1 MAAHA
6 LQETR
11 QASFIKFVYSDD
23 GRHYQGPE
31 HMSHAEK
38 LRLETLIRR
47 RVVKIFNRRKA
58 ENRRGAAHNLP
69 EVLERITKRARR
81 DLWPYIDYSQPGV
94 IQDSRNPYRP
104 SSDFDNPPGA
114 LYVTYRNG
122 QLLPGCGRGVGGV
135 PKTGVVTEAMAD
147 RILRIPQKRGA
158 YYDYHQDNG
167 VRWCAMLS
175 CASEDDG
182 SVGTVKEVTY
192 RQACYYLEVA
202 VPLIRDQW
210 EHLGNCTMRVRCIRS
225 DGQRRSLETFSDES
239 FMAACVHNAA
249 VLLAM
254 SPARVD
260 RMLAERGEDA
270 MRVLVTDCV
279 RRRPVMTHVP
289 EFARFEQYVLLG
301 ELTRMLG
308 LHLLKPELFRKIAWT
323 GLDLASTCVPWTL
336 CDGALRKHLISRYLA
351 ETPMSVTALADEDQT
366 EPRLVAALAAFQA
379 SDAEDVFYNNPTRYL
394 RQSGRQPWFGN
405 FTAELFV
412 RWLEAGLVRKPPR
425 GVPDE
430 LWCQEVDGDMV
441 QMHYARWFDMS
452 PHFCRDD
459 RYIGRLRTRI
469 NPAVYRNVTRADLRA
484 LLNASNRSLRWT
496 KGYWRDSEMEWGDS
510 KMDWR
515 DSKMES
521 GMYPSYFKMHLSDSQ
536 SRWTACEWGGTAT
549 AHLAEG
555 SNVTAGLE
563 HVGYSD
569 RDFGH
574 VVPEALR
581 TVEFV
586 YTVIARRGS
595 LSVIPA
601 GMRTQGM
608 YQDVFWLN
616 VEAFTFL
623 EEPTMEQ
630 ILTYAMHG
638 RRVYKVLKRWRRD
651 PTVLE
656 ICIERGMDVLGA
668 RREDMAFENMLPKM
682 QERQLRYETREQL
695 YRAYLTRPLDVPYV
709 DTLEFYTEPM
719 LLSVIRR
726 ICHVKPLE
734 RLRERVMAETLAAD
748 VRVETLKAALDQ
760 EVDRLN
766 QRSEAL
772 SPSCYDDYDS
782 DCYMGESMA
791 KSQVAS
797 ELGN

>member
-1 MAAHA
+1 
-6 LQETR
+6 
-11 QASFIKFVYSDD
+11 
-23 GRHYQGPE
+23 
-31 HMSHAEK
+31 
-38 LRLETLIRR
+38 
-47 RVVKIFNRRKA
+47 
-58 ENRRGAAHNLP
+58 
-69 EVLERITKRARR
+69 
-81 DLWPYIDYSQPGV
+81 
-94 IQDSRNPYRP
+94 
-104 SSDFDNPPGA
+104 
-114 LYVTYRNG
+114 
-122 QLLPGCGRGVGGV
+122 
-135 PKTGVVTEAMAD
+135 
-147 RILRIPQKRGA
+147 
-158 YYDYHQDNG
+158 
-167 VRWCAMLS
+167 
-175 CASEDDG
+175 
-182 SVGTVKEVTY
+182 
-192 RQACYYLEVA
+192 
-202 VPLIRDQW
+202 
-210 EHLGNCTMRVRCIRS
+210 
-225 DGQRRSLETFSDES
+225 
-239 FMAACVHNAA
+239 
-249 VLLAM
+249 
-254 SPARVD
+254 
-260 RMLAERGEDA
+260 
-270 MRVLVTDCV
+270 
-279 RRRPVMTHVP
+279 
-289 EFARFEQYVLLG
+289 
-301 ELTRMLG
+301 
-308 LHLLKPELFRKIAWT
+308 
-323 GLDLASTCVPWTL
+323 
-336 CDGALRKHLISRYLA
+336 
-351 ETPMSVTALADEDQT
+351 
-366 EPRLVAALAAFQA
+366 
-379 SDAEDVFYNNPTRYL
+379 
-394 RQSGRQPWFGN
+394 
-405 FTAELFV
+405 
-412 RWLEAGLVRKPPR
+412 
-425 GVPDE
+425 
-430 LWCQEVDGDMV
+430 
-441 QMHYARWFDMS
+441 
-452 PHFCRDD
+452 
-459 RYIGRLRTRI
+459 
-469 NPAVYRNVTRADLRA
+469 
-484 LLNASNRSLRWT
+484 
-496 KGYWRDSEMEWGDS
+496 
-510 KMDWR
+510 
-515 DSKMES
+515 MES
-521 GMYPSYFKMHLSDSQ
+521 GMYPSYFKMHPSDSQ

-630 ILTYAMHG
+630 ILTYARHG

-668 RREDMAFENMLPKM
+668 RREYMAFENMLPKM

-760 EVDRLN
+760 EVDRLK

-797 ELGN
+797 ELGSSTCFMA